1 MIQGGIIMAFN
12 KSSLSTYT
20 IANQTVAAGSYVRF
34 DINRV
39 HTGCS
44 IRHCPGG
51 SVITLASAGLYSGA
65 FNANFTATTTG
76 PVTFQLYRN
85 GVAVPGAEATHQAT
99 AAVPIAVAFPIL
111 ELVRPSCVAVDN
123 TGTLQV
129 QVSAAGVV
137 NTTNIDLVKDA

>member
-1 MIQGGIIMAFN
+1 MAFN

-20 IANQTVAAGSYVRF
+20 VADFDVTAGDYVRF

-44 IRHCPGG
+44 IKHFPN
-51 SVITLASAGLYSGA
+51 STVITLAGAGLYSGA
-65 FNANFTATTTG
+65 FNANFTALASG

-85 GVAVPGAEATHQAT
+85 GVAVEGAEATHQAT
-99 AAVPIAVAFPIL
+99 ANVPIAVAFPIL

-123 TGTLQV
+123 TGVLQV
-129 QVSAAGVV
+129 QVTSAGTI
-137 NTTNIDLVKDA
+137 NTANLNLVKEA

>member
-1 MIQGGIIMAFN
+1 MAFN

-20 IANQTVAAGSYVRF
+20 TADFDVTAGDFVRF

-44 IRHCPGG
+44 IKHFPN
-51 SVITLASAGLYSGA
+51 STVITLAGAGLYSGA
-65 FNANFTATTTG
+65 FNANFTALASG

-85 GVAVPGAEATHQAT
+85 GVAVEGAEATHQAT
-99 AAVPIAVAFPIL
+99 LNVPIAVAFPIL

-123 TGTLQV
+123 TAVLQI
-129 QVSAAGVV
+129 QVSAAGTI
-137 NTTNIDLVKDA
+137 NTANLNLVKEA

>member
-1 MIQGGIIMAFN
+1 MAFN

-20 IANQTVAAGSYVRF
+20 TADVVVAAGDFVRF

-44 IRHCPGG
+44 IKHCPG
-51 SVITLASAGLYSGA
+51 STVITLASAGLYSGA
-65 FNANFTATTTG
+65 FNANFTALASG

-99 AAVPIAVAFPIL
+99 LNVPIAVAFPIQ
-111 ELVRPSCVAVDN
+111 ELVRPSCVAIDN
-123 TGTLQV
+123 TAVLQV
-129 QVSAAGVV
+129 EVSAAGTI
-137 NTTNIDLVKDA
+137 NTANIDLVKQA